1 MPLTRQM
8 ALALAVL
15 CDRTFNI
22 TAAGDTLAILA
33 ILGPGQ
39 MCAIMQ
45 QLCHC
50 RLSTYLLITS
60 LHHTSLLSRY
70 FITSSP
76 GMQPRPVQSGEEG
89 SIVDILLAQ
98 NKPNKRRHMG
108 YGGFRACMGIFIW
121 RSWVKCHFHLFLIG
135 KLCTSCGVRSV
146 DRENRWRRRGQWTEL
161 RHI

>member
-8 ALALAVL
+8 APAPALARLRGSVIEHSTSRQQGIHWQYWDQGR
-15 CDRTFNI
+15 C
-22 TAAGDTLAILA
+22 
-33 ILGPGQ
+33 
-39 MCAIMQ
+39 CAIMQ

-76 GMQPRPVQSGEEG
+76 GMQPRPVQSGGEG

-98 NKPNKRRHMG
+98 NKHMVDIWMIKSLHG
-108 YGGFRACMGIFIW
+108 HCQLAILGKMSFSFISDW
-121 RSWVKCHFHLFLIG
+121 KALH
-135 KLCTSCGVRSV
+135 
-146 DRENRWRRRGQWTEL
+146 
-161 RHI
+161 

>member
-22 TAAGDTLAILA
+22 TAAQGIHWQYWQYWDQ
-33 ILGPGQ
+33 GR
-39 MCAIMQ
+39 CRAIMQ
-45 QLCHC
+45 Q
-50 RLSTYLLITS
+50 RVTADYLLITS

-98 NKPNKRRHMG
+98 NKRNKRGHMG
-108 YGGFRACMGIFIW
+108 YGGFRACMGFVSW

-135 KLCTSCGVRSV
+135 KLCTSSGVRSV